1 MSVLVHIKD
10 SPAGWVMAGPLL
22 DVYSLFPLSH
32 LGLGFAVPT
41 KAGYCRRMKTEDQ
54 ASWVAWPAAG
64 QIRYAL
70 VRVSWVALCF
80 ALVYGGA
87 EWLTV
92 HRVTRVKIA
101 MEWEQQMPFV
111 PAFSL
116 IYISAYAVLFPLA
129 LWVLR
134 TRREIDELA
143 FQLVI
148 IILLAGL
155 GFLLLPANLAYAP
168 PGELG
173 LWRPLFIFADDL
185 NLDHNLA
192 PSLHVA
198 LSTVCLEHYA
208 LRVDSRGKW
217 ALRAWGGLIAASTLL
232 LHQHHVLD
240 VVAGYAL
247 ALGVWSYRQR
257 TQHLRS

>member
-1 MSVLVHIKD
+1 MGGVT
-10 SPAGWVMAGPLL
+10 AGLILNVFTLF
-22 DVYSLFPLSH
+22 SLFRF
-32 LGLGFAVPT
+32 GLGFAVPT

-54 ASWVAWPAAG
+54 TSWVAWPAAG

-70 VRVSWVALCF
+70 GRVLWVTLCF

-92 HRVTRVKIA
+92 HRITRVRIA

-116 IYISAYAVLFPLA
+116 IYISAYAVLLPLA
-129 LWVLR
+129 PWVLR
-134 TRREIDELA
+134 TKREIDELA

-148 IILLAGL
+148 IILLAGA
-155 GFLLLPANLAYAP
+155 GFLLFPANLAYAP

-185 NLDHNLA
+185 NLDHNLV

-208 LRVDSRGKW
+208 LRVDPRRKW